1 MRILSIASAIDK
13 KILSIAS
20 AIDNKPYF
28 RYNSDYIS
36 KLAKSNLFWRTDYQ
50 IRAPRLRVIGSDSKL
65 IGEMGRDEAVRK
77 AKDEGLTLVEIAPN
91 AAPPV
96 AKIVDFGKFKYSEE
110 KKARAQAKGVKGGEV
125 KEIRFTP
132 FIGEADF
139 KVRIERIKEFFG
151 DKNKV
156 RVVVV
161 FTGPQMRVKN
171 TGFEVLK
178 RVIAEFGD
186 SIITDMEPKFLGKHL
201 VTVIS
206 QTNKKNAKAKI

>member
-1 MRILSIASAIDK
+1 
-13 KILSIAS
+13 
-20 AIDNKPYF
+20 
-28 RYNSDYIS
+28 
-36 KLAKSNLFWRTDYQ
+36 
-50 IRAPRLRVIGSDSKL
+50 
-65 IGEMGRDEAVRK
+65 MGKDEAIKR

-91 AAPPV
+91 ATPPV
-96 AKIVDFGKFKYSEE
+96 AKIVDFGKFKYAEE

-125 KEIRFTP
+125 KEIRFSP

-139 KVRIERIKEFFG
+139 KVRIERIKEFFA

-171 TGFEVLK
+171 IGYD
-178 RVIAEFGD
+178 VIKKVKLEFGD

-206 QTNKKNAKAKI
+206 QTNKKNVKTENKEITDKQA